1 MRSVETLRLVNVA
14 GVLVASHYLFIFW
27 NYSLDRAVWVVVE
40 FAVLY
45 AAAVVNSFGVLTVV
59 VEEIPFAVVFYD

>member
-1 MRSVETLRLVNVA
+1 M
-14 GVLVASHYLFIFW
+14 
-27 NYSLDRAVWVVVE
+27 DRAVWVVVK

-45 AAAVVNSFGVLTVV
+45 AAAVVNSFGVLTVA